1 MKYLTR
7 FISESTNKYK
17 NLYNDIT
24 KLFID
29 DNVESDEIDK
39 MVTKW
44 RQKLK
49 DSKVRINPDEPRILI
64 QSSDNTLSWYRY
76 KVAPKTA
83 KELKSL
89 RNKVFGVFYDDKFIR
104 FESDDTYNKLIE
116 ILEKNLVKNEI

>member
-1 MKYLTR
+1 MKCLNR
-7 FISESTNKYK
+7 FISESTNQYK
-17 NLYNDIT
+17 DLYNDIT

-49 DSKVRINPDEPRILI
+49 DGKVRINPDEPRILI
-64 QSSDNTLSWYRY
+64 QSSDNILSWYRY

-83 KELKSL
+83 KELKYL